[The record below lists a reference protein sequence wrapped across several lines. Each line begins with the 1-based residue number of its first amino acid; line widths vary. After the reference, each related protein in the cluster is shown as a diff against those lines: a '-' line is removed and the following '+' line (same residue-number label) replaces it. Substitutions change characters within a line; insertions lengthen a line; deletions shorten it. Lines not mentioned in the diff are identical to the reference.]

1 MSLCLRISCSPSF
14 LYLRKF
20 ILIRTELMAIN
31 DSSSVGIYG
40 NIYCPRIKRRRLNSL
55 KSNLFYWLFEK
66 PVSPSVLSSV
76 TSDIMLFEGEKPTL
90 LDIVDS

>member
-1 MSLCLRISCSPSF
+1 
-14 LYLRKF
+14 
-20 ILIRTELMAIN
+20 
-31 DSSSVGIYG
+31 
-40 NIYCPRIKRRRLNSL
+40 L